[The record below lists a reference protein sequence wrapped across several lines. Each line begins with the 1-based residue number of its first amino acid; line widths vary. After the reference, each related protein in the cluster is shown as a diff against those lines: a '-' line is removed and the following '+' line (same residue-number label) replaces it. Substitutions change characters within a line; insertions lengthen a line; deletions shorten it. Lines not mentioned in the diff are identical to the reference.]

1 MIFSI
6 TGIVYFPIAFAL
18 MFVSYRFYNAW
29 KEDGKT
35 EEKILFLTFLFF
47 GIVSFCGA
55 FAGTIFTENSSGIK
69 WMLILSSFFLT
80 FANSLLV
87 YLFIFSYFRKISP
100 YWGFWFVFVTGMLL
114 SIITIFSPIHPY
126 LEKTGGIYWGMPAY
140 INIGR
145 FLIYLVGVGPL
156 TVLYYRRFISE
167 NDSVKK
173 NEALFLM
180 LIFSLIL
187 LVVLV
192 DFIVEPFSGIQA
204 LFSEIVLLF
213 LSIVGMIL
221 YFYLNEKEVTAK
233 EKRFKRLVEN
243 MSDMISLIDKN
254 GIIRYA
260 NSACE
265 KYLGYSSDELIGKSI
280 YDFIDLEDHPLVK
293 KNLLFTHRNSVHDR
307 FEFRMFHADG
317 SIFWVETFGSFLLD
331 EKPELERIVIAGRD
345 ITERKSAHYLL
356 EQNLK
361 EKEILLKE
369 IHHRVK
375 NNLNIISSL
384 LRLQARNIMN
394 INQAKNALKESE
406 KRVFSMAL
414 IHKKL
419 YDSDNFSFIE
429 MQSYINSL
437 AKELLF
443 SFNALGKIEYFIEA
457 ENIFLDLNTAIP
469 CGIIL
474 NELITNSIKYAF
486 PEINNAK
493 ISISFKRNEKL
504 YNLIFQ
510 DNGVGISSEISL
522 ETVNSMGLRLIY
534 LLVKQLNGSVKIEV
548 ENGTKFSFEF
558 PVGIEMSKF

>member
-1 MIFSI
+1 MGFSF
-6 TGIVYFPIAFAL
+6 TGIVYFPIAFAV
-18 MFVSYRFYNAW
+18 MFVSYRFYNDW
-29 KEDGKT
+29 TETGKT

-55 FAGTIFTENSSGIK
+55 FAGTIFAQNSSGIK

-87 YLFIFSYFRKISP
+87 YLSIFNYFKKISP
-100 YWGFWFVFVTGMLL
+100 YWGFWFVFSTGLL
-114 SIITIFSPIHPY
+114 LTIITIFSPIHPY
-126 LEKTGGIYWGMPAY
+126 LEKTGGISWGMPVY
-140 INIGR
+140 INIWR
-145 FLIYLVGVGPL
+145 FLIYFFGVGPL

-180 LIFSLIL
+180 LIFALIL
-187 LVVLV
+187 LTVFV
-192 DFIVEPFSGIQA
+192 DFIVEPLTGIQA
-204 LFSEIVLLF
+204 LFSEVVLLF
-213 LSIVGMIL
+213 LSIVGMLL

-265 KYLGYSSDELIGKSI
+265 KYLGYASDELIGKSI

-293 KNLLFTHRNSVHDR
+293 KNLHFTHRNSVHDS
-307 FEFRMFHADG
+307 FEFKMFHADG

-331 EKPELERIVIAGRD
+331 EKSELERIVVASRD
-345 ITERKSAHYLL
+345 ITERKSAHQLL

-394 INQAKNALKESE
+394 IRQAKDALKESE

-414 IHKKL
+414 VHKKL

-429 MQSYINSL
+429 MKSYINSL

-443 SFNALGKIEYFIEA
+443 SFNELGKVEYSIEA

-493 ISISFKRNEKL
+493 IIISFKRNENIYYL
-504 YNLIFQ
+504 VFQ

-548 ENGTKFSFEF
+548 ENGTKFSIEF
-558 PVGIEMSKF
+558 PAGIEMSKF